1 MRAMNRLPVAALF
14 LLFSFSCRADCFE
27 QAGARYGVAPSLLE
41 AISKVE
47 SGRNPLARNLNR
59 DGSEDLGHMQINS
72 RWLGVLASPTASTV
86 QKLLDPCLNTHIGA
100 WILAQNIRASWL
112 WMGRGRCLQCQE
124 SPLKRNAYAHRVAA
138 RLEAMAILTRAL
150 ILDGNRW

>member
-14 LLFSFSCRADCFE
+14 LLFSFSCRANCFE

-47 SGRNPLARNLNR
+47 SGRDPLARNLNR

-72 RWLGVLASPTASTV
+72 RWLGVLSAYGIDR
-86 QKLLDPCLNTHIGA
+86 QKLLEPCLNTHIGA
-100 WILAQNIRASWL
+100 WILAQNIRRLGYGWDAV
-112 WMGRGRCLQCQE
+112 GAYNAR
-124 SPLKRNAYAHRVAA
+124 SPLKRIAYARRVAA
-138 RLEAMAILTRAL
+138 RLKPWRT
-150 ILDGNRW
+150 